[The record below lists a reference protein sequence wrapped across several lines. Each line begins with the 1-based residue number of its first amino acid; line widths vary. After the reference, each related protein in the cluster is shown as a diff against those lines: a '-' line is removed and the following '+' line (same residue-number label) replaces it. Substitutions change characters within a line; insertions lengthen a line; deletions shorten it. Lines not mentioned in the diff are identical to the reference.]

1 MEQRHGA
8 CALFVIFAAALTG
21 ESFAQAYPVRPVRM
35 VVPTAAAGGADLIAR
50 VVAPKL
56 SERLGQQVVI
66 ENRPGAGSII
76 GSEVVAKS
84 PPDGYTFLLAFIA
97 HSTNPVIYKKVPYD
111 AQRDFSPITLAVTS
125 PHVIVVHPS
134 LPVKSVKDLIALARA
149 RPGQLNFGS
158 GGNGT
163 GHHLAME
170 LFMSMAKVKMVHVQY
185 KGAAP
190 SITAT
195 LAGEV
200 PIMAPTIFTAI
211 PHIRN
216 GRFRVLGVTSAR
228 RSTAAP
234 DIPTV
239 AETGLPGYEMVQWY
253 GFLAPANTPR
263 EIVARLNRDL
273 VQVLHL
279 PEVKDIL
286 SKDGADPVG
295 NTPEEFAKYL
305 RSQLDLWARVAR
317 EAGIKPE

>member
-8 CALFVIFAAALTG
+8 CALVVIFAAALTG
-21 ESFAQAYPVRPVRM
+21 ESFAQAYPARPVRM

-149 RPGQLNFGS
+149 RPGELNFGS

-170 LFMSMAKVKMVHVQY
+170 LFMSLAKVKMVHVQY

-200 PIMAPTIFTAI
+200 PIMAPTLFTAV
-211 PHIRN
+211 PHIRS
-216 GRFRVLGVTSAR
+216 GRFRALGVTSTK
-228 RSTAAP
+228 RSVAAP

-239 AETGLPGYEMVQWY
+239 AEAGLPGYEMVQWY

-286 SKDGADPVG
+286 SKDGAEPVG

-305 RSQLDLWARVAR
+305 RAQLDLWAKVAR